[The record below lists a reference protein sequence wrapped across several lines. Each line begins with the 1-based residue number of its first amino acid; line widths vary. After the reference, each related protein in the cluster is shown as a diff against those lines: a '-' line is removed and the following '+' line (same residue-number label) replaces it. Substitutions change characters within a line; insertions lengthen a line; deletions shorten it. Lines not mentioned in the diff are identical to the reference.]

1 MTYILRF
8 ICSIFFQ
15 KFMETEQQFLSRLD
29 TPDYKKQLIN
39 ILTQVMNDLNT
50 NKICVLTS
58 KPLSFEYHKLITN

>member
-1 MTYILRF
+1 MIYILRF
-8 ICSIFFQ
+8 FCLIFFQ
-15 KFMETEQQFLSRLD
+15 KLMETEQQFLSRLD

-58 KPLSFEYHKLITN
+58 MPLFRVL